1 MLTDDYLNRF
11 IKESNA
17 IEGIDSYD
25 DLAEKKVY
33 DAFLS
38 CNLIAIHTLQNFVSK
53 IQPDAQLRNKLNLDV
68 RIGVH
73 VPVAGGPGVVL
84 RLHELLDDINLEI
97 MSPWFAHKQFEI
109 LHPFTDCNGR
119 SGRVLWLWHMHR
131 KGTDM
136 TLGFLHSW
144 YYQTLQHS

>member
-1 MLTDDYLNRF
+1 MLTNSYLNKF

-25 DLAEKKVY
+25 DIAEKKVY
-33 DAFLS
+33 DNFLAS
-38 CNLIAIHTLQNFVSK
+38 NLITIDTLKDFVSK
-53 IQPDAQLRNKLNLDV
+53 IQSNAQLRDRLNLDV

-73 VPVAGGPGVVL
+73 VPVAGGQGVVL

-97 MSPWFAHKQFEI
+97 MSPWYAHKQFEI

-131 KGTDM
+131 NGADM
-136 TLGFLHSW
+136 SLGFLHSW
-144 YYQTLQHS
+144 YYQTLEHN